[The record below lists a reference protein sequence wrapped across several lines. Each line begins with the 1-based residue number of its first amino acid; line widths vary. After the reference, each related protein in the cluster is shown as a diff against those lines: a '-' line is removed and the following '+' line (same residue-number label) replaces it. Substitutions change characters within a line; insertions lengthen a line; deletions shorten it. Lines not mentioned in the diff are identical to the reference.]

1 MGDKLPHTSLNR
13 INVKQTSALSRL
25 YKLAQALS
33 FNHLYI
39 CTLYV
44 NQLEYTILFW
54 DIFLSFLL
62 LSNTEVVDQ
71 STTSSALSKEPVVH
85 YMVSA
90 AEGYQ
95 PRDLQRPQT
104 ALDLSGTPIRKTRV

>member
-13 INVKQTSALSRL
+13 INVRQTSALSRL

-54 DIFLSFLL
+54 DIVLLL

-71 STTSSALSKEPVVH
+71 SSTSSALRDQPVVH